1 MSYTQLITVLV
12 RSPAATSTATY
23 ATETATAA
31 RMLTGNYDA
40 GVHSSFI
47 RFASCSL
54 RFANVGSEND
64 DANSDSDSDCGGK
77 VPLQKF
83 D

>member
-12 RSPAATSTATY
+12 RSPTATSTATY
-23 ATETATAA
+23 ATATAA

-54 RFANVGSEND
+54 RFANVGSDSEND

-77 VPLQKF
+77 VPLPKF